1 LISWRYHVVS
11 IVAVMLALALGV
23 LAGTTFVG
31 DPLVK
36 ILQRRTTSAEDRA
49 SAYLAERDRLSG
61 YANETVPYLETGRL
75 TGIHAVLIVQEPI
88 DNGLLNQTLGALQTS
103 GADVVAQ
110 ITVTPAIVDAA
121 KQSDLAAIVG
131 PAGTDPNGLPGALA
145 AELADR
151 LAFGPSPRGPD
162 LLDRLKGFLD
172 VVVAPGG
179 DVSSIRGANTMAIVL
194 AGGTGEPAIAS
205 ARFLEPLVRDLA
217 TTSAIPT
224 AAGESIDSTYGFV
237 PQVRGDGAIPDGSVV
252 TVDDLDQSYGGVAL
266 VLGLARLVASPN
278 GGGDYGVNG
287 SSFIPPFTPAAS
299 GSPGP

>member
-31 DPLVK
+31 DPLVR
-36 ILQRRTTSAEDRA
+36 ILQRRTTNAEDRA
-49 SAYLAERDRLSG
+49 SAYLAERDRLSS
-61 YANETVPYLETGRL
+61 YASETVNYLEQGRL
-75 TGIHAVLIVQEPI
+75 AGIRVILIVQPPI
-88 DNGLLNQTLGALQTS
+88 DDALVKQALGSLQGS

-110 ITVTPAIVDAA
+110 ITVTSAIVDPS

-131 PAGTDPNGLPGALA
+131 PAGNDPNGLPGALA

-151 LAFGPSPRGPD
+151 LAFGPSPRGAD

-179 DVSSIRGANTMAIVL
+179 DVSSIRGANTMAVVL
-194 AGGTGEPAIAS
+194 AGGTSEPAIAPG
-205 ARFLEPLVRDLA
+205 RFLEPLVRDLA

-224 AAGESIDSTYGFV
+224 AAGESLDSTYGFV
-237 PQVRGDGAIPDGSVV
+237 SQVRDDGGIPDGSIV
-252 TVDDLDQSYGGVAL
+252 TVDDLDRSYGGVAL

-287 SSFIPPFTPAAS
+287 SSFIPPFSPAT
-299 GSPGP
+299 SPGP

>member
-31 DPLVK
+31 DPLVR
-36 ILQRRTTSAEDRA
+36 ILQRRTTNAEDRA
-49 SAYLAERDRLSG
+49 NAYLAERDRLSG
-61 YANETVPYLETGRL
+61 YASETVTWLESGRL
-75 TGIHAVLIVQEPI
+75 AGNRVVLIVQPPL
-88 DNGLLNQTLGALQTS
+88 DDALLKQALGSLQGA

-110 ITVTPAIVDAA
+110 ITVTSAIVDQS

-151 LAFGPSPRGPD
+151 LAFGPAPRGPD

-172 VVVAPGG
+172 VVVGPGG
-179 DVSSIRGANTMAIVL
+179 DVSSIRGANTMAVVL
-194 AGGTGEPAIAS
+194 TGGTGDPSIAPAK
-205 ARFLEPLVRDLA
+205 FLEPLVRDLA
-217 TTSAIPT
+217 STSAIPT
-224 AAGESIDSTYGFV
+224 AAGESLDSTYGFV
-237 PQVRGDGAIPDGSVV
+237 PQVRDDGAIPDGSIV
-252 TVDDLDQSYGGVAL
+252 TVDDLDRSYGGVAL
-266 VLGLARLVASPN
+266 VLGLARLVAAPN
-278 GGGDYGVNG
+278 GGGDYGVHG
-287 SSFIPPFTPAAS
+287 SSFIPAFTPAVA